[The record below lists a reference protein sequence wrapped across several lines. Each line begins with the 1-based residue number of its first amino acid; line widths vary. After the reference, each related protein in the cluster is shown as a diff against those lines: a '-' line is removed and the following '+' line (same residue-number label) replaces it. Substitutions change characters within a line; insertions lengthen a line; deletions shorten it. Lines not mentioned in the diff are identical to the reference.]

1 MTQPRLMQR
10 YQTVGALSAGCWR
23 RIAQGV
29 LGWIRLHVACG
40 GKRYFS
46 APGLA
51 VLLVVSFSPSLSEA
65 APTTNRLL
73 PATWGYLDLTKLP
86 VLVALVLFG
95 AFYFYL
101 DRRMRAGAQIHLRRL
116 PGIDAI
122 EEAIGRATEMGRPVL
137 FIPGI
142 NDIDDIQT
150 LAGINILSHVAYIAA
165 EYDTPVIVACR
176 RSVVLTISEEVVKAS
191 SLAAGRP
198 ENYIPNNMRYLSDD
212 QFAFTA
218 GVNGIMLRE
227 RPASCIYQ
235 GCFYSESLILAET
248 GYVSGAIQVAG
259 TANIAQ
265 LPFFVAACDFTLIGE
280 EFFAASAYL
289 SREPTIVA
297 SIRASDLLKM
307 VILPVILLGVVGATV
322 AATAGEATWLGAYS
336 VKFVEILKELF

>member
-1 MTQPRLMQR
+1 MRMPLPFE
-10 YQTVGALSAGCWR
+10 QTARTSADRAIHRVAKAWGIAL
-23 RIAQGV
+23 
-29 LGWIRLHVACG
+29 
-40 GKRYFS
+40 
-46 APGLA
+46 
-51 VLLVVSFSPSLSEA
+51 VLLASESGAWA
-65 APTTNRLL
+65 AETQRIL
-73 PATWGYLDLTKLP
+73 PKEWNYLDVGKLP
-86 VLVALVLFG
+86 VLITLLLFG
-95 AFYFYL
+95 AFYLYL
-101 DRRMRAGAQIHLRRL
+101 YRETKVGRPMRLRRL

-122 EEAIGRATEMGRPVL
+122 EEAIARATEMGRPVL

-165 EYDTPVIVACR
+165 EYDTPLIVACR
-176 RSVVLTISEEVVKAS
+176 RSVVLTISEEVVKAA

-235 GCFYSESLILAET
+235 GCFYSESLTLAET
-248 GYVSGAIQVAG
+248 GSMSGAIQVAG
-259 TANIAQ
+259 TANVAQ

-289 SREPTIVA
+289 SRDPSVVA
-297 SIRASDLLKM
+297 SIEAADRLKM
-307 VILPVILLGVVGATV
+307 VYLIVILVGVAL
-322 AATAGEATWLGAYS
+322 ATAVNLFPSPTLMTYLQL
-336 VKFVEILKELF
+336 LKEIF

>member
-1 MTQPRLMQR
+1 MSTRRFTQTAHRCCQRAPRWL
-10 YQTVGALSAGCWR
+10 W
-23 RIAQGV
+23 V
-29 LGWIRLHVACG
+29 LGAAMSLWPHQATAA
-40 GKRYFS
+40 S
-46 APGLA
+46 AA
-51 VLLVVSFSPSLSEA
+51 RVLPREWNYVDVE
-65 APTTNRLL
+65 
-73 PATWGYLDLTKLP
+73 KLP
-86 VLVALVLFG
+86 VFVALVLFG
-95 AFYFYL
+95 GFYFYL
-101 DRRMRAGAQIHLRRL
+101 YRQIQAGRPMRLRRL

-122 EEAIGRATEMGRPVL
+122 EEAIARATEMGRPVL

-150 LAGINILSHVAYIAA
+150 LAGLNILSHVAYIAA
-165 EYDTPVIVACR
+165 EYNTPLIVACR
-176 RSVVLTISEEVVKAS
+176 RSVVLTISEEVVKAA

-227 RPASCIYQ
+227 QPASCIYQ

-259 TANIAQ
+259 TANVAQ

-289 SREPTIVA
+289 SRDPTVVA
-297 SIRASDLLKM
+297 SIEAADWLKM
-307 VILPVILLGVVGATV
+307 VYLVVIFAGVVLATALAFLPHSELATLLG
-322 AATAGEATWLGAYS
+322 L
-336 VKFVEILKELF
+336 LKELF

>member
-1 MTQPRLMQR
+1 MKRSQR
-10 YQTVGALSAGCWR
+10 GTSPEGTGKSRRAGEWR
-23 RIAQGV
+23 RV
-29 LGWIRLHVACG
+29 VATALCSG
-40 GKRYFS
+40 LT
-46 APGLA
+46 GLA
-51 VLLVVSFSPSLSEA
+51 HTAPKAAERVLPKEY
-65 APTTNRLL
+65 
-73 PATWGYLDLTKLP
+73 GMLDVEKLP

-95 AFYFYL
+95 VFYFVLY
-101 DRRMRAGAQIHLRRL
+101 RATKRGRPMRLRRL

-122 EEAIGRATEMGRPVL
+122 EEAIARATEMGRPVL
-137 FIPGI
+137 FIPGL

-150 LAGINILSHVAYIAA
+150 LAGINILSHVAFIAA
-165 EYDTPVIVACR
+165 EYDTPLIVACR
-176 RSVVLTISEEVVKAS
+176 RSVVLTICEEVVKAS

-198 ENYIPNNMRYLSDD
+198 ENYIPNNLRYLSDD

-289 SREPTIVA
+289 SREPSIVA
-297 SIRASDLLKM
+297 SIEAADRLKM
-307 VILPVILLGVVGATV
+307 VYLVVIALGVLVATLANLMPQV
-322 AATAGEATWLGAYS
+322 PAFAR
-336 VKFVEILKELF
+336 ILQLLQETL

>member
-1 MTQPRLMQR
+1 
-10 YQTVGALSAGCWR
+10 
-23 RIAQGV
+23 
-29 LGWIRLHVACG
+29 
-40 GKRYFS
+40 
-46 APGLA
+46 
-51 VLLVVSFSPSLSEA
+51 
-65 APTTNRLL
+65 
-73 PATWGYLDLTKLP
+73 
-86 VLVALVLFG
+86 
-95 AFYFYL
+95 
-101 DRRMRAGAQIHLRRL
+101 MRLRRL

-122 EEAIGRATEMGRPVL
+122 EEAIARATEMGRPVL

-150 LAGINILSHVAYIAA
+150 LAGLNILSHVAYIAA
-165 EYDTPVIVACR
+165 EYNTPLIVACR
-176 RSVVLTISEEVVKAS
+176 RSVVLTISEEVVKAA

-227 RPASCIYQ
+227 QPASCIYQ

-259 TANIAQ
+259 TANVAQ

-289 SREPTIVA
+289 SRDPTVVA
-297 SIRASDLLKM
+297 SIEAADWLKM
-307 VILPVILLGVVGATV
+307 VYLVVIFAGVVLATALAFLPHSELATLLG
-322 AATAGEATWLGAYS
+322 L
-336 VKFVEILKELF
+336 LKELF

>member
-1 MTQPRLMQR
+1 MTIQ
-10 YQTVGALSAGCWR
+10 
-23 RIAQGV
+23 
-29 LGWIRLHVACG
+29 
-40 GKRYFS
+40 
-46 APGLA
+46 
-51 VLLVVSFSPSLSEA
+51 
-65 APTTNRLL
+65 L
-73 PATWGYLDLTKLP
+73 PATALGKKRLRSAIRGGAHVLGTALVFVCASSEAWAAAGKPILPKEWHHLDLGKLP
-86 VLVALVLFG
+86 VLITLVLFG
-95 AFYFYL
+95 AFYLYL
-101 DRRMRAGAQIHLRRL
+101 YRQTKAGRPMRLRRL

-122 EEAIGRATEMGRPVL
+122 EEAIARATEMGRPVL

-165 EYDTPVIVACR
+165 EYDTPLIVACR
-176 RSVVLTISEEVVKAS
+176 RSVVLTISEEVVKAA

-248 GYVSGAIQVAG
+248 GYRSGAIQVAG
-259 TANIAQ
+259 TANVAQ

-289 SREPTIVA
+289 SRDPSVVA
-297 SIRASDLLKM
+297 SIEAADRLKMIYLIVILVGVALATAVNLYPSPTLMMYLQLLK
-307 VILPVILLGVVGATV
+307 
-322 AATAGEATWLGAYS
+322 
-336 VKFVEILKELF
+336 EIF

>member
-1 MTQPRLMQR
+1 MTRGPRHHHRRKMPGSRAFAVAIAL
-10 YQTVGALSAGCWR
+10 VGGVALVPAT
-23 RIAQGV
+23 A
-29 LGWIRLHVACG
+29 
-40 GKRYFS
+40 
-46 APGLA
+46 LA
-51 VLLVVSFSPSLSEA
+51 ATAE
-65 APTTNRLL
+65 RLL
-73 PATWGYLDLTKLP
+73 PKEWMWLDLTKLP
-86 VLVALVLFG
+86 VFIALVFFG
-95 AFYFYL
+95 VFYL
-101 DRRMRAGAQIHLRRL
+101 YLYRQTKAGRPMRLRRL

-122 EEAIGRATEMGRPVL
+122 EEAIARATEMGRPVL

-165 EYDTPVIVACR
+165 EYDTPLIVACR
-176 RSVVLTISEEVVKAS
+176 RSVVLTISEEVVKAA

-259 TANIAQ
+259 TANVAQ

-289 SREPTIVA
+289 SRDPSIVA
-297 SIRASDLLKM
+297 SIEAADWLKM
-307 VILPVILLGVVGATV
+307 VYLVVILVGVAL
-322 AATAGEATWLGAYS
+322 ATAAALLPTAPELAMILE
-336 VKFVEILKELF
+336 FLKEIF